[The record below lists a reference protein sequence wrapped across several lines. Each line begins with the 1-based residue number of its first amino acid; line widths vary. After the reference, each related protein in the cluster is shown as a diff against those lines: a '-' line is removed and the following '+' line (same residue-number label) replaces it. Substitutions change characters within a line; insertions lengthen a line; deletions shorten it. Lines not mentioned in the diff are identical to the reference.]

1 MMANSPNGPLRVGI
15 GGPVGTGKTALMDAL
30 CKTLRTEFDIAAIT
44 NDIYTKEDAEFLTR
58 AGSLPPERIM
68 GIETGGCP
76 HTAIREDASI
86 NLAGVAEL
94 NRRFP
99 ALDVILI
106 ESGGDNLAATFSPE
120 LADLTIYVID
130 VSAGDKIPRKGGP
143 GITRSDLLV
152 INKIDLAPFVGA
164 SLEVMDRDARRMRG
178 ERPFVFANIR
188 AGKGVPEI
196 ADFVRTQ
203 GGLRQ
208 AASDTRQ

>member
-1 MMANSPNGPLRVGI
+1 MTSSHGPLRVGI

-30 CKTLRTEFDIAAIT
+30 CKALRTRYDIAAIT
-44 NDIYTKEDAEFLTR
+44 NDIYTREDAEFLTR
-58 AGSLPPERIM
+58 AGSLPPERIL

-86 NLAGVAEL
+86 NLAGIAEL
-94 NRRFP
+94 RCRFP
-99 ALDVILI
+99 SLDLILI

-164 SLEVMDRDARRMRG
+164 SLDVMQSDAKRMRG
-178 ERPFVFANIR
+178 DRPFVFANIR
-188 AGKGVPEI
+188 DGKGVPEI
-196 ADFVRTQ
+196 ADFVETE
-203 GGLRQ
+203 GGLRSGAPIQ
-208 AASDTRQ
+208 